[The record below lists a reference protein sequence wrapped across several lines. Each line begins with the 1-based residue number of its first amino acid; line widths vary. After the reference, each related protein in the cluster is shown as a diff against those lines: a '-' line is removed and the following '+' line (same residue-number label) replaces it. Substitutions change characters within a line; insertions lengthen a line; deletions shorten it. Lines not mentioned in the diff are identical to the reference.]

1 MGKLVALWVVLA
13 ALAFGMAQNV
23 GGLRQSSWDLP
34 VTAADNTVV
43 SEFFGAISAVQTV
56 CSESL
61 RASLAAER
69 ALAACA
75 RLGDYFDAELG
86 RSMTELKLRS
96 LGAWTTP
103 WQENAD
109 FGTVRQLSSGG
120 ATYFLAIDA
129 AAGLA
134 YVIRFQ

>member
-1 MGKLVALWVVLA
+1 MGKVSALWVVLA
-13 ALAFGMAQNV
+13 VLAFGVGQNV

-34 VTAADNTVV
+34 VTPADTTVV
-43 SEFFGAISAVQTV
+43 SEFFGALSAVQTA

-61 RASLAAER
+61 RSSLAAER

-75 RLGDYFDAELG
+75 RLGEYFMGEIG
-86 RSMTELKLRS
+86 RSMVEMTFIS
-96 LGAWTTP
+96 VGSWVSP

-109 FGTVRQLSSGG
+109 FGTVRQLSYQGS
-120 ATYFLAIDA
+120 TYFLAINE

-134 YVIRFQ
+134 YVIRFE